1 MWNNFSFTNQKEK
14 DLPVMAP
21 AFSLTKVMI
30 LLGPLLAG
38 LITGLSQLIEN
49 WLNPDDTTPRP
60 PLGNEEIITLFIAL
74 IGFFAVVVSADMLS
88 RGIAASAQHIGA
100 SSISAAESRAKIIR
114 FPHAINA
121 SLNTTVPERDAEHTH
136 ELVQVVAVTAGEP
149 PRYLC
154 LHKDENQSL
163 SWQSKNKLDFN

>member
-1 MWNNFSFTNQKEK
+1 MWNNLSFTNQKEK

-88 RGIAASAQHIGA
+88 R
-100 SSISAAESRAKIIR
+100 
-114 FPHAINA
+114 
-121 SLNTTVPERDAEHTH
+121 
-136 ELVQVVAVTAGEP
+136 
-149 PRYLC
+149 
-154 LHKDENQSL
+154 
-163 SWQSKNKLDFN
+163 